1 MYVLGLICLTKIRN
15 SFGLASHFCSQ
26 LTIEQS
32 HEIVHLISGASSQE
46 EADSMPFISWQPDM
60 DNVEAIHVCYDQS

>member
-32 HEIVHLISGASSQE
+32 HEIGHLISGASSQE
-46 EADSMPFISWQPDM
+46 EADSMPFIS
-60 DNVEAIHVCYDQS
+60 